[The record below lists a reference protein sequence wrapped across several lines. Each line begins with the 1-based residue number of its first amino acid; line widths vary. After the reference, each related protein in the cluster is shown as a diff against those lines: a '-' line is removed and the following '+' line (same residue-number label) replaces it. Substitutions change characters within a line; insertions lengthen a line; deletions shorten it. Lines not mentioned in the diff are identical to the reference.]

1 MPNVLQ
7 ALKPLLAMGGYGLFV
22 WSAFLLTGFV
32 LAALLVI
39 SYRSLRNRQATLAE
53 LRQQFDPE
61 GKPPHAA

>member
-1 MPNVLQ
+1 
-7 ALKPLLAMGGYGLFV
+7 MGGYGIFV